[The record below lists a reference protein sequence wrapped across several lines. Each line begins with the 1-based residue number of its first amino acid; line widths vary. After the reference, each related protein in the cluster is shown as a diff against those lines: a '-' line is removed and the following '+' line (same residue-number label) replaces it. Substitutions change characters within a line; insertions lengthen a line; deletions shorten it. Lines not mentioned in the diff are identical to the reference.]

1 MLTKRRRGQR
11 FRNMAIEPL
20 ESRHLLSAVPAV
32 VGVIPTLAF
41 HADGEGGS
49 AVETPQVRASLAI
62 VATPG
67 ETDQADHVPDSI
79 EGIELDTS
87 FFVEIWVQDS
97 SGTPSGIVGG
107 HVDIRY
113 TTEFIDSTGVMD
125 HAVFDLLVSGTTD
138 DAAGHV
144 DDFGGATVSV
154 AQGVAPEWARFGY
167 LEFVAV
173 EPGVVSFDLQ
183 PGEFEFSRL
192 GIGNVPWADASLSG
206 AEARVGLT
214 AVDDSFAVADSGS
227 SVALYVLAND
237 IVLGEGPQSATISAV
252 MPDDSDAD
260 IQVSADGAKLMYRPA
275 SNYVGADR
283 FRYEIRDAGGF
294 TDTALV
300 EVSVVKPPL
309 WQNTDAPN
317 DVNTD
322 GLVTPLDVLL
332 IINVINSK
340 SVSQPLP
347 NPTTQVQPPPFVD
360 VNGDGLLTPF
370 DVLIVVNQLNS
381 DYGAEGEYALPM
393 EAIGER
399 QVPVRSY
406 QTAPVNESR
415 VFWGQYESDDEWLQS
430 AAIAA
435 EEEINLAKSRIERIG
450 SDEATSIELAFGED
464 GASCF
469 ETVLWPTLPMF
480 VCAD

>member
-1 MLTKRRRGQR
+1 MADGVLTKRRHRQR
-11 FRNMAIEPL
+11 FRNLGIEPL
-20 ESRHLLSAVPAV
+20 ESRDLLSVAPAV
-32 VGVIPTLAF
+32 MGLSPALAV

-49 AVETPQVRASLAI
+49 AAGSADVRASLAI
-62 VATPG
+62 VATPS
-67 ETDQADHVPDSI
+67 ETDYADHVPDSI
-79 EGIELDTS
+79 EGIGLDTS

-144 DDFGGATVSV
+144 DDFGGATLS
-154 AQGVAPEWARFGY
+154 AGQGVAPEWARFGY

-173 EPGVVSFDLQ
+173 EPGVVSFDLE
-183 PGEFEFSRL
+183 PGEFEFSLL

-227 SVALYVLAND
+227 SVALDVLAND
-237 IVLGEGPQSATISAV
+237 IVLGEGPQSVTISAV
-252 MPDDSDAD
+252 IPDDSDAD
-260 IQVSADGAKLMYRPA
+260 IQVSANGTKLMYRPA
-275 SNYVGADR
+275 SGYVGADR
-283 FRYEIRDAGGF
+283 FRYEIRDAAGF

-300 EVSVVKPPL
+300 EVNVVKPPL

-317 DVNTD
+317 DVNMD
-322 GLVTPLDVLL
+322 GLVTPLDVLE
-332 IINVINSK
+332 IINAINSK
-340 SVSQPLP
+340 SVPQALP
-347 NPTTQVQPPPFVD
+347 NPATQVQPPPFVD
-360 VNGDGLLTPF
+360 VNGDGLLTPL

-393 EAIGER
+393 QVFGER
-399 QVPVRSY
+399 PVPVPSN
-406 QTAPVNESR
+406 QAAPVNESR
-415 VFWGQYESDDEWLQS
+415 VFWGQYGFGDEWLQP
-430 AAIAA
+430 AAIGA
-435 EEEINLAKSRIERIG
+435 EEEINLAKSRTERVG
-450 SDEATSIELAFGED
+450 SDDARSIEFAFGED

-469 ETVLWPTLPMF
+469 ETLLWPM
-480 VCAD
+480 